1 MVLVMNHTQPIDKL
15 PRTSPMTI
23 KRFQKIGIE
32 TFWDLLHYFPF
43 RHEDMSIVTT
53 IAQAQPGEKVTLQG
67 EITDIKTEYSRR
79 GLKLQKAKLTDSTGT
94 IHLVWYN
101 QPYLVTLLKNQN
113 VWIAGVVE
121 TFGKNKT
128 MKPEEYEI
136 ISDHKPIHLGRIVP
150 IYSQV
155 YGLSTKTIREK
166 VFYVLQQ
173 VLTNS
178 SYEYL
183 PDSIR
188 NSHKLMEE
196 TEALQT
202 IHFPDRM
209 TDLDAA
215 KDRLGFDE
223 LFAKVLSSKL
233 VKKEWEKEVVTKP
246 FSFTKKREKEIQTF
260 IKSLPFEL
268 TGAQKRTVDEIM
280 ADLKKPNPMNR
291 FLQGDVGSGKTA
303 VAAIGAYVAYLNKSQ
318 TLVMVPTE
326 ILAQQ
331 HFKTMSTMFAK
342 YPVKVALQTQA
353 NKTFTKKNTDTSEY
367 DIIIGTQAL
376 LSGYV
381 NFDNVGLVIV
391 DEQHRFGVRQRAQL
405 KQKGV
410 NPHLL
415 TMTATPIPR
424 TVSLTLYSEL
434 DLSLIDEMP
443 KGRLPIKTHVVSTAK
458 RQDGYKWIREKIK
471 QKGEQVYV
479 ICPLIEESESETM
492 TSVKAANK
500 EYEYLK
506 KEIFTDCKVALL
518 HGKMKSADKDAVMK
532 DFKDKKYDILVSTS
546 VVEVGIDVPN
556 ATIMIIEGAERFGL
570 AQLHQLRGR
579 VGRGH
584 KQSYCFLFT
593 SSKEAEKSSR
603 LQFFAKTNSGMKL
616 AEFDFKIRGPGDLY
630 GTQQSGYSDLK
641 VADLTDIKLVHKV
654 KDAVDQFMK
663 SYNVTD
669 FPLLKERIDRY
680 GVEQVARD

>member
-1 MVLVMNHTQPIDKL
+1 MNHTQPITSL
-15 PRTSPMTI
+15 PRTSPLTI
-23 KRFQKIGIE
+23 KRFQALGIE
-32 TFWDLLHYFPF
+32 TFWQLLHYFPF
-43 RHEDMSIVTT
+43 RHENLGIVST

-67 EITDIKTEYSRR
+67 DITEIKTEYSRR
-79 GLKLQKAKLTDSTGT
+79 GLKLQKAKMTDTSGT
-94 IHLVWYN
+94 INLVWYN
-101 QPYLVTLLKNQN
+101 QPYLVNLLKNQK
-113 VWIAGVVE
+113 VWIAGIVE
-121 TFGKNKT
+121 TFGKQKS
-128 MKPEEYEI
+128 MKPEEYEVVGTNI
-136 ISDHKPIHLGRIVP
+136 PIHVGRIVP
-150 IYSQV
+150 VYPQV

-166 VFYVLQQ
+166 IFYVLNH
-173 VLTNS
+173 VLTND

-183 PDSIR
+183 PDLIR
-188 NSHKLMEE
+188 SSSALMEE
-196 TEALQT
+196 TQALQT
-202 IHFPDRM
+202 IHFPERLA
-209 TDLDAA
+209 DLEKA
-215 KDRLGFDE
+215 KERIGFDE
-223 LFAKVLSSKL
+223 LFAKLLSSKL

-246 FSFTKKREKEIQTF
+246 FSFTKKREKEIDTF
-260 IKSLPFEL
+260 IKSLPYEL
-268 TGAQKRTVDEIM
+268 TGAQKRTVDEILS
-280 ADLKKPNPMNR
+280 DLKKSNPMNR

-331 HFKTMSTMFAK
+331 HFKTMSTMFEN
-342 YPVKVALQTQA
+342 YPIKIALQTQA
-353 NKTFTKKNTDTSEY
+353 NKTFTKKNIDTSEY
-367 DIIIGTQAL
+367 DVIIGTQAL

-381 NFDNVGLVIV
+381 NFKNVGLVIV

-434 DLSLIDEMP
+434 DLSIIDEMP
-443 KGRLPIKTHVVSTAK
+443 KGRLPIKTHVVATTK

-471 QKGEQVYV
+471 QKGEQVYI

-492 TSVKAANK
+492 TTVKAANK

-506 KEIFTDCKVALL
+506 KEVFTDCNVALL
-518 HGKMKSADKDAVMK
+518 HGKMKSADKDTIMK

-579 VGRGH
+579 VGRGD

-593 SSKEAEKSSR
+593 SSKEAQFNPR

-616 AEFDFKIRGPGDLY
+616 AEFDFKTRGPGDLY

-654 KDAVDQFMK
+654 KDAVDQFISK
-663 SYNVTD
+663 YKVTD
-669 FPLLKERIDRY
+669 FPKLKERIDIY
-680 GVEQVARD
+680 QVEQVARD

>member
-1 MVLVMNHTQPIDKL
+1 MNHTQPIDTL
-15 PRTSPMTI
+15 PRTSPLTI

-32 TFWDLLHYFPF
+32 TYWDLIHYFPF
-43 RHEDMSIVTT
+43 RHENLGIVST

-67 EITDIKTEYSRR
+67 EIVEIKTEYSRR
-79 GLKLQKAKLTDSTGT
+79 GLKLQKAKLTDTTGT
-94 IHLVWYN
+94 INLVWYN
-101 QPYLVTLLKNQN
+101 QPYLVNLLKNQQI
-113 VWIAGVVE
+113 WIAGIVE
-121 TFGKNKT
+121 TFGRQKS
-128 MKPEEYEI
+128 MKPEEYEVI
-136 ISDHKPIHLGRIVP
+136 TDHKPIHVGRIIP
-150 IYSQV
+150 IYPQV

-166 VFYVLQQ
+166 VFYVLNT
-173 VLTNS
+173 VLTS

-188 NSHKLMEE
+188 TSHKLMEE
-196 TEALQT
+196 TDALKQ
-202 IHFPDRM
+202 IHFPETM
-209 TDLDAA
+209 EELDAA
-215 KDRLGFDE
+215 KERIGFDE

-233 VKKEWEKEVVTKP
+233 VKKTWEKEVVTTP
-246 FSFTKKREKEIQTF
+246 FSFTKKREKEIKTF
-260 IKSLPFEL
+260 ITSLPFEL
-268 TGAQKRTVDEIM
+268 TGAQKRTVDEILG
-280 ADLKKPNPMNR
+280 DLRKPNPMNR

-303 VAAIGAYVAYLNKSQ
+303 VAAIGAYVAYLNGFQ

-331 HFKTMSTMFAK
+331 HYKTMSTMFAN

-367 DIIIGTQAL
+367 NIIIGTQAL

-381 NFDNVGLVIV
+381 SFENVGLVIV

-405 KQKGV
+405 KQKGI

-434 DLSLIDEMP
+434 DLSIIDEMP
-443 KGRLPIKTHVVSTAK
+443 KGRLPIKTHVVSTTK
-458 RQDGYKWIREKIK
+458 RHDGYNWIREKIK
-471 QKGEQVYV
+471 QRGEQVYI

-492 TSVKAANK
+492 QTVKAANK

-506 KEIFTDCKVALL
+506 KEVFPDCKVALL
-518 HGKMKSADKDAVMK
+518 HGKMKSIEKDQVMK

-579 VGRGH
+579 VGRGE

-593 SSKEAEKSSR
+593 STKEAERNPR
-603 LQFFAKTNSGMKL
+603 LQFFANTNSGMKL

-641 VADLTDIKLVHKV
+641 IADLTNIHLVHKV
-654 KDAVDQFMK
+654 KDAVDQFMQK
-663 SYNVTD
+663 Y
-669 FPLLKERIDRY
+669 K
-680 GVEQVARD
+680 VEEYPRLQEILTNYQVDQVARD